1 MKKVG
6 WLAVMAALIL
16 AAGLFAAAQA
26 EGQLPAEIL
35 ETLNGPEVLKTA
47 YWDSPGSTW
56 FVLARTPYGENILL
70 CFVQE
75 GGSWVRSFATA
86 DAVPQGEGAVEYFFI
101 TDKVVSFRDG
111 QTRVVPGP
119 VLAMHDRT
127 GSRTSYRRDDSGQ
140 WKLFIVTW
148 QDEQTSLEY
157 SDGSIVFR
165 SPLDRDRD
173 RVVTVTGSF
182 ERDLRNVVLD
192 SIPRT
197 PQQAQQQAG
206 GGSPGP

>member
-86 DAVPQGEGAVEYFFI
+86 DAVPQGEGAV
-101 TDKVVSFRDG
+101 
-111 QTRVVPGP
+111 
-119 VLAMHDRT
+119 
-127 GSRTSYRRDDSGQ
+127 
-140 WKLFIVTW
+140 
-148 QDEQTSLEY
+148 
-157 SDGSIVFR
+157 
-165 SPLDRDRD
+165 
-173 RVVTVTGSF
+173 
-182 ERDLRNVVLD
+182 
-192 SIPRT
+192 
-197 PQQAQQQAG
+197 
-206 GGSPGP
+206 

>member
-1 MKKVG
+1 MKKHG
-6 WLAVMAALIL
+6 WLAILIILVL
-16 AAGLFAAAQA
+16 AAGPAVSARA
-26 EGQLPAEIL
+26 EAQLPAEIL

-86 DAVPQGEGAVEYFFI
+86 DAVPQGEDMIAYFFI
-101 TDKVVSFRDG
+101 TDKVVSFRDDR
-111 QTRVVPGP
+111 TRVFPGP
-119 VLAMHDRT
+119 ILAILDRT
-127 GSRTSYRRDDSGQ
+127 GSRTSWQRDDSGQ
-140 WKLFIVTW
+140 WKLFDVFW
-148 QDEQTSLEY
+148 QKEQTSLEY
-157 SDGSIVFR
+157 SDEGIVFR
-165 SPLDRDRD
+165 MPLDHNRD
-173 RVVTVTGSF
+173 RVVTVPGTF
-182 ERDLRNVVLD
+182 ERDPRNVVFD
-192 SIPRT
+192 AIPRT